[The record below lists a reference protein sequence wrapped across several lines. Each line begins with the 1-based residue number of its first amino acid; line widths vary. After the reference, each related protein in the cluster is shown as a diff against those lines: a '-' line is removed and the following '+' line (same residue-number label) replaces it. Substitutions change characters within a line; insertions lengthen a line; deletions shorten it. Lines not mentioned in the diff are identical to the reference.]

1 MKCFGG
7 RGEKKME
14 RKYKQW
20 NTYAISCYE
29 NCGNCCC
36 CLVCCPFAITEIY
49 HYACSL
55 PWSIAFLFS
64 IILLPFHMCTILI
77 LRQRV
82 RRAHRI
88 EGNCISD
95 LCCLMCCC
103 WPTIICQLRD
113 QILHLRSKAE
123 WKLGYSERL
132 DDKPPWVK
140 LFSKLK
146 RKKRNKDEESATNS
160 DDDVEDDNDENDE
173 DENQDEDTDQED
185 SEDEA
190 DQSKSSSRKK

>member
-1 MKCFGG
+1 
-7 RGEKKME
+7 
-14 RKYKQW
+14 
-20 NTYAISCYE
+20 
-29 NCGNCCC
+29 
-36 CLVCCPFAITEIY
+36 
-49 HYACSL
+49 
-55 PWSIAFLFS
+55 
-64 IILLPFHMCTILI
+64 MCTIII

-123 WKLGYSERL
+123 WKLGYSKRL

-160 DDDVEDDNDENDE
+160 DYDEGDNDENDE
-173 DENQDEDTDQED
+173 ETNEVTKTKGDNDESEDEDTDEED
-185 SEDEA
+185 SEDKA